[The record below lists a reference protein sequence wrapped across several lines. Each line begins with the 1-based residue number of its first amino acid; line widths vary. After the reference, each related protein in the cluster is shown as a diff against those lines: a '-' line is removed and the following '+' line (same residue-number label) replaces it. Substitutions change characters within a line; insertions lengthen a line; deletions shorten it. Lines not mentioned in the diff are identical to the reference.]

1 MIADVIS
8 GEIPGVRR
16 PVLHADLCGGVG
28 RIFLTSSA
36 ALIPWGPWA
45 LLLDSHCQQNGLDIG
60 LLGTHPRPAAR
71 SVELFNSYQ
80 QLWHISLGRG
90 FESVTSRQR
99 HRSQFQIPDVS
110 KPISS
115 KLKSDALFLVHL
127 RGRDLGSKPFPLTV
141 PGASLSCRQP
151 PKFLPGPET

>member
-1 MIADVIS
+1 MLICVVA
-8 GEIPGVRR
+8 
-16 PVLHADLCGGVG
+16 LGGL
-28 RIFLTSSA
+28 ILTYSA
-36 ALIPWGPWA
+36 ASIPWGPWA

-115 KLKSDALFLVHL
+115 KLKSGALFLVHL